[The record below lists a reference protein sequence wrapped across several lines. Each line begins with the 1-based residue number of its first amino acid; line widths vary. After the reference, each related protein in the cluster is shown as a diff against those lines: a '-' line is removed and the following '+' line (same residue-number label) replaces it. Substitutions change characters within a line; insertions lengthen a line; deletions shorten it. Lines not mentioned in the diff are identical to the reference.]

1 MTHNKTPHPVQDK
14 VLIIK
19 LKRYLLNN
27 VKNQG
32 YSISTPAYNLYIYII
47 YHYKLK
53 DNNKKYFR
61 LFENTFENGNS
72 SPNPAKSE
80 SIIFHLNSKT
90 IQRHYGI
97 WILC

>member
-32 YSISTPAYNLYIYII
+32 YSISTPAYNLYIYNIP
-47 YHYKLK
+47 L
-53 DNNKKYFR
+53 
-61 LFENTFENGNS
+61 
-72 SPNPAKSE
+72 
-80 SIIFHLNSKT
+80 
-90 IQRHYGI
+90 
-97 WILC
+97 